1 MAAAKIPKPPAARLA
16 DRLNYLPAAVFFS
29 WLSPI
34 VYLWLQLLAPALPPL
49 APALQ
54 PLGWALPASP
64 AAPWFSLA
72 IGVTAV
78 FTVLP
83 RAWYRTRRFEHP
95 IYRWL
100 GVRHF
105 RKLATNGDTIVR
117 FVRRRYPNYTVHR
130 RDFAQALA
138 ATMVAEK
145 VHLPFFIFGAATSL
159 YLVRIGWFGL
169 AAWSIITNIAG
180 NLYPVLLQRYTR
192 ARLARLSI
200 A

>member
-29 WLSPI
+29 WLSAT
-34 VYLWLQLLAPALPPL
+34 VYLWLQLLAPAL
-49 APALQ
+49 Q
-54 PLGWALPASP
+54 PLGWAPPASP

-83 RAWYRTRRFEHP
+83 RGWYRTRRFEHP

-105 RKLATNGDTIVR
+105 RKLATNGDVIVR
-117 FVRRRYPNYTVHR
+117 FVRRRYPDYTVHR

-159 YLVRIGWFGL
+159 YLVRIGWSYL
-169 AAWSIITNIAG
+169 AAWSIVTNIVG
-180 NLYPVLLQRYTR
+180 NLYPVFLQRYTR
-192 ARLARLSI
+192 ARLALLRT